1 MLPQRTKWARVGCFV
16 SLLLLLAAGGVVFMR
31 YQSTTS
37 CHQQE
42 FPLKTLAVTIDPG
55 RDEQFIE
62 QSRSFA
68 FKYGFRFDI
77 GTFDEN
83 SSDWR
88 FHMIRKDIEV
98 IARSLSSPGVF
109 EIGFYNYD
117 CIHPTTA
124 SDIEDLVNDFK
135 SFMSDVPA
143 VMITE

>member
-31 YQSTTS
+31 YQSTTN
-37 CHQQE
+37 CHE
-42 FPLKTLAVTIDPG
+42 HELPLKTMAVTLDPSQ
-55 RDEQFIE
+55 DEQFIE

-77 GTFDEN
+77 GTFDESN
-83 SSDWR
+83 SDWR
-88 FHMIRKDIEV
+88 FRMIRKDIEV
-98 IARSLSSPGVF
+98 IARSLSNPGAF

-117 CIHPTTA
+117 CLHPTMA
-124 SDIEDLVNDFK
+124 SEIEDLVNDFK